1 MVTGWSPTVEEEDGM
16 VVVGMTEEER
26 EGVEE
31 EAGETNGRSEVTSLS
46 AGVEEGGEDTR
57 GAVWTGGG
65 EVSIVG
71 GMLASGKVEGTE
83 VAMTAETV

>member
-1 MVTGWSPTVEEEDGM
+1 MA
-16 VVVGMTEEER
+16 VVGMTEEER

-31 EAGETNGRSEVTSLS
+31 EVGETDGRSEETSMA
-46 AGVEEGGEDTR
+46 AGVEEGGGDTR
-57 GAVWTGGG
+57 GAVWTRGG

-71 GMLASGKVEGTE
+71 GMLAGGKVEGTE

>member
-1 MVTGWSPTVEEEDGM
+1 M
-16 VVVGMTEEER
+16 GMTEEER

-31 EAGETNGRSEVTSLS
+31 EVGETDGRSEETSMA
-46 AGVEEGGEDTR
+46 AGVEEEGGDTR
-57 GAVWTGGG
+57 GGVWTGGG

-71 GMLASGKVEGTE
+71 GMLADGKVEGTE